1 VVELVEG
8 LVVVV
13 GLEAVQVA
21 VEDLG
26 EVVVLVEVLEEG
38 LELVVVLVV
47 D

>member
-1 VVELVEG
+1 M
-8 LVVVV
+8 
-13 GLEAVQVA
+13 AVQVA

>member
-1 VVELVEG
+1 V
-8 LVVVV
+8 
-13 GLEAVQVA
+13 AVQVA

>member
-1 VVELVEG
+1 
-8 LVVVV
+8 
-13 GLEAVQVA
+13 VQVA

>member
-1 VVELVEG
+1 
-8 LVVVV
+8 
-13 GLEAVQVA
+13 VA